1 MKNIPINLIGY
12 VAKVV
17 EEPTIKM
24 REAEGGAMVP
34 VTGFDGT
41 TQFVVSVFLKP
52 LPREEGKAAGK
63 GEEIKFTLTA
73 DPGDGF
79 TEDTRVEFIDPTVS
93 AFSFKAPDGREVSG
107 LSFKAAGLKPAGSS
121 NYLSAA

>member
-1 MKNIPINLIGY
+1 MKNIPINLSGH
-12 VAKVV
+12 VAKIV

-24 REAEGGAMVP
+24 RETDGGVMEP

-52 LPREEGKAAGK
+52 LPREEGRPAGK

-107 LSFKAAGLKPAGSS
+107 ISFKAVGLKPAGGSS
-121 NYLSAA
+121 FLTAA

>member
-1 MKNIPINLIGY
+1 MKNIPINLSGH
-12 VAKVV
+12 VAKIV

-24 REAEGGAMVP
+24 REKDGVTVP

-52 LPREEGKAAGK
+52 LPREEGKPAGK

-73 DPGDGF
+73 DPGEGF

-93 AFSFKAPDGREVSG
+93 AFSMKTDDGRELSG
-107 LSFKAAGLKPAGSS
+107 LSFKAAGLKPAGGSS
-121 NYLSAA
+121 YLTAA